1 MSDIITITD
10 YQRVSCEVVA
20 GLTDLLVYALT
31 QMDHATAMIDAG
43 LDAEARD
50 LIATTSD
57 ALLRCRAVSDA
68 RRPRS

>member
-20 GLTDLLVYALT
+20 GLTDLLVYAVT
-31 QMDHATAMIDAG
+31 QMDHAKAMIGAG